1 MNSDIPF
8 MNMSVGFWLCLFIR
22 KLYSQKD
29 IFKNET
35 AIKRNFAGLGNAA
48 TNLGEVISMCVVSV
62 RLRHWNSHKE
72 VSIFPL
78 LDTCSQGTFVTDDL
92 LKILELSGVRTSI
105 NIKILNGKKKVTS
118 SLIEGLM
125 ISKQPLSKDKRIHWV
140 KIPNYIQE
148 NIYLLIQLKLKHLR
162 N

>member
-1 MNSDIPF
+1 M
-8 MNMSVGFWLCLFIR
+8 
-22 KLYSQKD
+22 
-29 IFKNET
+29 
-35 AIKRNFAGLGNAA
+35 
-48 TNLGEVISMCVVSV
+48 
-62 RLRHWNSHKE
+62 
-72 VSIFPL
+72 SIFPL
-78 LDTCSQGTFVTDDL
+78 LDTCGQGTFVTDDL

>member
-48 TNLGEVISMCVVSV
+48 TNLGEVISMCVVLV
-62 RLRHWNSHKE
+62 RLRH
-72 VSIFPL
+72 
-78 LDTCSQGTFVTDDL
+78 
-92 LKILELSGVRTSI
+92 
-105 NIKILNGKKKVTS
+105 
-118 SLIEGLM
+118 
-125 ISKQPLSKDKRIHWV
+125 
-140 KIPNYIQE
+140 
-148 NIYLLIQLKLKHLR
+148 
-162 N
+162 